1 VVQIS
6 LFDTYPHFKCIGF
19 EDLFFRVVSA
29 RAANLRCERSNF
41 EWSKTG
47 LPYPKL
53 HIFVQSAI
61 DSRDKVAL
69 ADAIDGM
76 NLSEEWGLSN
86 LDLSY
91 AHDTRWAKWANER
104 MERTNTT
111 ANIKRIP
118 TNTFDRK
125 PTWQKSVEGKQTRGG
140 WKYPK
145 DVYATRFR
153 MHGSVDP
160 RTRDRTHV

>member
-1 VVQIS
+1 MVQIS
-6 LFDTYPHFKCIGF
+6 LFDTYPHFKRIGYK
-19 EDLFFRVVSA
+19 DLFFRVVSA
-29 RAANLRCERSNF
+29 RAAHLRCERSNF
-41 EWSKTG
+41 ELSKTG

-53 HIFVQSAI
+53 PIFVQSAI

-69 ADAIDGM
+69 VDVIDGM
-76 NLSEEWGLSN
+76 DLSKEWGFSN

-111 ANIKRIP
+111 ANIKTIP

-125 PTWQKSVEGKQTRGG
+125 LTWQRCVEGKQTRGG
-140 WKYPK
+140 WGYPK

-153 MHGSVDP
+153 THGSLDP
-160 RTRDRTHV
+160 RDRNRTHV

>member
-1 VVQIS
+1 MVELS
-6 LFDTYPHFKCIGF
+6 LFDTYPHFNCIGF

-29 RAANLRCERSNF
+29 RAAQLRCERSNF
-41 EWSKTG
+41 EWSQTG

-53 HIFVQSAI
+53 PIFIQSAI
-61 DSRDKVAL
+61 DSRDNVAL

-76 NLSEEWGLSN
+76 NLSEEWGVSN

-91 AHDTRWAKWANER
+91 ADDNPWAKWANER
-104 MERTNTT
+104 MERTNIT
-111 ANIKRIP
+111 ATVERYP
-118 TNTFDRK
+118 TNPFDRK
-125 PTWQKSVEGKQTRGG
+125 SIWQKTVAGKQTRGG

-160 RTRDRTHV
+160 RTRNRIHV